1 MAVKFE
7 SSVKYVSYSQK
18 QVYNVL
24 SDLSKIKKLAKTFD
38 VQRPGMDFQMSFID
52 EDTMEIQAK
61 GANVTIHVVSPDALE
76 LTAKGVTVTLGVVE
90 REELKL
96 VKLTAD
102 KSPVPLTMWIQIL
115 PVDANQAKMKVTI
128 SVEVSVFMKPMI
140 SKPCKEGVEMF
151 ANLLSIF
158 RYDTLCD

>member
-7 SSVKYVSYSQK
+7 SNVKYVSYSQE

-24 SDLSKIKKLAKTFD
+24 ADLSKIRKVAKAFD
-38 VQRPGMDFQMSFID
+38 VQRPGMDFKMTFVD
-52 EDTMEIQAK
+52 EDTMEIEAK
-61 GANVTIHVVSPDALE
+61 GNTVTIHVVSPDALE
-76 LTAKGVTVTLGVVE
+76 LSAKGMTVTLRVVE

-96 VKLTAD
+96 VKLSAD
-102 KSPVPLTMWIQIL
+102 NSPVPFTMWIQIL
-115 PVDANQAKMKVTI
+115 PVEAYQAKLKVTI
-128 SVEVSVFMKPMI
+128 SVEVSMFMKPMI

-158 RYDTLCD
+158 QYNTLCD

>member
-7 SSVKYVSYSQK
+7 SNVKYVSYSQK

-24 SDLSKIKKLAKTFD
+24 SDLSKIRKVAKTFD
-38 VQRPGMDFQMSFID
+38 VQRPGMDFQMNFLD

-61 GANVTIHVVSPDALE
+61 GVSVTIHVVSPDALE
-76 LTAKGVTVTLGVVE
+76 MTAKGMTVTLRVVE
-90 REELKL
+90 REDLKL
-96 VKLTAD
+96 VKLSAD
-102 KSPVPLTMWIQIL
+102 NSPVPFTMWIQIL
-115 PVDANQAKMKVTI
+115 PVDALQAKLKVTI
-128 SVEVSVFMKPMI
+128 SVEVSMFMKPMI

-158 RYDTLCD
+158 RYDSLCD